1 MTDPYRPFPSTATRP
16 RPFPRE
22 RLIRAGVSE
31 ESVERLAGEYE
42 GLDPQQRLDLARFV
56 DSRSDEAIRDR
67 FGGELPPAPVDPGAE
82 VTYDTLNAGTVDDLE
97 VRIREW
103 NQAHPDDHLSTTG
116 RKAEL
121 IGRLLDAYEGERTA
135 AAASS
140 PLLVDPAATP
150 TAPAPADVVLPTAP
164 TEPTA
169 GGPAP
174 TTTTDAAG
182 AGSTT
187 TPEGTTTT

>member
-1 MTDPYRPFPSTATRP
+1 MTDPYRPFPATAARP

-31 ESVERLAGEYE
+31 ESVDRLAGEYE
-42 GLDPQQRLDLARFV
+42 ALDPQQRLDLARFV

-67 FGGELPPAPVDPGAE
+67 FGGELPPAPVDPDAE
-82 VTYDTLNAGTVDDLE
+82 VTYDTLNAETVDDLE
-97 VRIREW
+97 VRIRQW
-103 NQAHPDDHLSTTG
+103 NQAHPDDHLTTSG

-121 IGRLLDAYEGERTA
+121 IGRLLDAYESERTA

-140 PLLVDPAATP
+140 PLLVDPTETP
-150 TAPAPADVVLPTAP
+150 SAPADTVLPTAP

-182 AGSTT
+182 AGTT
-187 TPEGTTTT
+187 TTEGTTTT